1 MSLSSP
7 LPPEEALDL
16 LQEAMEIMLTFAAE
30 LERRPPTE
38 AEKHLLRRFESQL
51 WQAHL
56 AVQRLRLRT
65 EVTSRL

>member
-1 MSLSSP
+1 MPHSAP
-7 LPPEEALDL
+7 RPPEEALDL
-16 LQEAMEIMLTFAAE
+16 LQEAMEIMLTFASE

-56 AVQRLRLRT
+56 AIKACGAHI
-65 EVTSRL
+65 EVV